1 MAVKLD
7 ELSPKELQALIA
19 DATSRVHGAR
29 SAHIRQLRSTI
40 LALIKA
46 EGLELAE
53 VFPALGGKTSAGKAP
68 SKRAGAGIAKY
79 RNPADTTQ
87 TWTGFGKKP
96 NWFIEALRKRGVS
109 AETMLIAPGT
119 TPAPAAAPA
128 RAAKKSAR
136 KSAPKAPRKA
146 SKKTARR

>member
-7 ELSPKELQALIA
+7 ELSPRELQALIA

-29 SAHIRQLRSTI
+29 SAHIRQLRATV

-53 VFPALGGKTSAGKAP
+53 VFPALGSGKGAGKAP

-79 RNPADTTQ
+79 RNPADPAQ

-96 NWFIEALRKRGVS
+96 NWFVDALRKRGVS
-109 AETMLIAPGT
+109 AETMLIAPG
-119 TPAPAAAPA
+119 AAPA
-128 RAAKKSAR
+128 VAKATKKAVAKAAV
-136 KSAPKAPRKA
+136 KAPRKA
-146 SKKTARR
+146 TRKAAAKR

>member
-29 SAHIRQLRSTI
+29 SAHIRQLRGTV

-46 EGLELAE
+46 EGLELAD
-53 VFPALGGKTSAGKAP
+53 VFPALGGKTAGKAP

-79 RNPADTTQ
+79 RNPADAAQ

-109 AETMLIAPGT
+109 AETMLIAPGSA
-119 TPAPAAAPA
+119 PAPAKT
-128 RAAKKSAR
+128 AKKAVTKAAS
-136 KSAPKAPRKA
+136 KAPRKA
-146 SKKTARR
+146 SKKAAKR

>member
-29 SAHIRQLRSTI
+29 SAHIRQLRSTV

-53 VFPALGGKTSAGKAP
+53 VFPTLGGKVAGKAP

-79 RNPADTTQ
+79 RNPADPAQ

-96 NWFIEALRKRGVS
+96 NWFIDALRKRGVT
-109 AETMLIAPGT
+109 AETMLIAP
-119 TPAPAAAPA
+119 AAAVAAPA
-128 RAAKKSAR
+128 KAAKKATR
-136 KSAPKAPRKA
+136 KAAVKAPRKA
-146 SKKTARR
+146 SKKAAKR

>member
-29 SAHIRQLRSTI
+29 SAHIRQLRGTI

-53 VFPALGGKTSAGKAP
+53 VFPAVGGKATGKAP

-79 RNPADTTQ
+79 RNPADPAQ

-119 TPAPAAAPA
+119 APAPAASPA
-128 RAAKKSAR
+128 RAT
-136 KSAPKAPRKA
+136 
-146 SKKTARR
+146 KKTARKLAAKTTKSGRKTAKR